1 MDPRWIVIVLA
12 NALLVFLGGQLNHY
26 LAHWSVSVFLVGACL
41 PLAGLCL
48 RYRPGLI
55 AMFLSGLVVDA
66 ARAPVFFGSSAILLA
81 TLFTCWHAM
90 RLRLPREG
98 LAPQIVG
105 ALLANLVLFLA
116 QPVLLGFAVAAGTT
130 WNRFLVDLL
139 LSELVVALAIPWFF
153 ALQGQALL
161 LRGVDLADEA
171 RQPGGAL

>member
-26 LAHWSVSVFLVGACL
+26 LAHWSVSVFLLGACL

-66 ARAPVFFGSSAILLA
+66 ARAPVFFGSSAVLLA
-81 TLFTCWHAM
+81 ILFTCWHAM

-116 QPVLLGFAVAAGTT
+116 QPLLLGFATAAGTT
-130 WNRFLVDLL
+130 WSRFLVDLA
-139 LSELVVALAIPWFF
+139 LSEVVVALVIPWFF

>member
-26 LAHWSVSVFLVGACL
+26 LAHYSICAFLLGACL
-41 PLAGLCL
+41 PLAGLRL
-48 RYRPGLI
+48 RFKPGLV

-66 ARAPVFFGSSAILLA
+66 TRPPVFFGSSAILLA
-81 TLFTCWHAM
+81 TLFTCWHSL

-98 LAPQIVG
+98 VAPQVVG

-116 QPVLLGFAVAAGTT
+116 QPVLLGIDIAVGTT
-130 WNRFLVDLL
+130 WSRVLVDLL
-139 LSELVVALAIPWFF
+139 CSECAVVLVTPWFF
-153 ALQGQALL
+153 ALQEQALI
-161 LRGVDLADEA
+161 LRGVDLANEA